1 MGPGLGDMG
10 TWGFGA
16 SLGGLPLLA
25 RSCDDALG
33 GSGETGRAPSS
44 FEPRGIRS
52 GETLLVR
59 AGALGRGSGV
69 SELES
74 LRPIRSAVSTGGLA

>member
-1 MGPGLGDMG
+1 MGPGLGDTG
-10 TWGFGA
+10 TCGFGA
-16 SLGGLPLLA
+16 SLGGLPALA
-25 RSCDDALG
+25 RSCDALG

-52 GETLLVR
+52 GEMLLVR